1 MIYLYVMVYCFYI
14 LYGCDQSSGSKQLAS
29 SSSAP
34 FPTNAYSTTH
44 TSVWKKVLNLVS
56 GLKEAGKILIILR
69 NSYAICTKLVRAQ
82 SRALLFKLSGL
93 GFQLWLYQLV
103 EPGFLPGRKGGHGA
117 QWSIMAAGAGIIL
130 VCSRETGSTPSSLH
144 LDVTKKGGN
153 AETFAFIVCHCF

>member
-29 SSSAP
+29 SSSLLFLP
-34 FPTNAYSTTH
+34 MPTTLH
-44 TSVWKKVLNLVS
+44 TLLYEKKVLNLVS

-69 NSYAICTKLVRAQ
+69 NSYAVCTKLVRAQ